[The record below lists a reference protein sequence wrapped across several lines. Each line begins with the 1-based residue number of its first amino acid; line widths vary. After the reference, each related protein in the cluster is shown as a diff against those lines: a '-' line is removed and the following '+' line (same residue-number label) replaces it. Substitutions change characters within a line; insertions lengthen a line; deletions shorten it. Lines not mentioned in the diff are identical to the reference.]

1 MSLVVTPEVLRSTQ
15 QAIESALQHAT
26 AIANGYLSHHEGLGS
41 AVWGGQAS
49 LASVNTAAQ
58 INQDLQQTITG
69 GTRLAHGL
77 SQAASLMEQHEAD
90 SAHSLTSFAANA

>member
-1 MSLVVTPEVLRSTQ
+1 MTLVVTPEVLRSTQ

-26 AIANGYLSHHEGLGS
+26 AIANGYLSSHEGLGS

-77 SQAASLMEQHEAD
+77 SQAAALMEQHEAD